1 MYILPV
7 LLIKYPLGE
16 FSVPVSPSWKPCFLA
31 CVCIFFLFCFS
42 ILLASYGDFQ
52 IQANKTLHKS
62 VCAALTLMCAA
73 LW

>member
-31 CVCIFFLFCFS
+31 CVCIFFFVLLFYSFS
-42 ILLASYGDFQ
+42 FVWGFSDTSKQNIA
-52 IQANKTLHKS
+52 
-62 VCAALTLMCAA
+62 
-73 LW
+73 